1 MSKGLHFS
9 AEEEAEFQEMVKF
22 HPRGFSEWM
31 GVKADRV
38 ANTIWMFFFL
48 LLFSLVSYVFL
59 KPVLNQML
67 FLSNTYQ
74 LVALPVLGIATGLS
88 MLIILRFL
96 FRILLEIR
104 AEFQEL
110 KQIHREQRES
120 YQECDEKLNRIL
132 ERIEGGEHFVSRSG
146 S

>member
-1 MSKGLHFS
+1 MSKGLHFNP
-9 AEEEAEFQEMVKF
+9 EEEAEFQEMVKF

-48 LLFSLVSYVFL
+48 LLFSLVSYIFL

-110 KQIHREQRES
+110 KQMHREQRAS
-120 YQECDEKLNRIL
+120 YKERDEKLNRIL
-132 ERIEGGEHFVSRSG
+132 ERIEGGEHCVSRSR